1 MHMRINVLGLGYVG
15 CVSAVCLA
23 KSGHQVTGI
32 DVDPLKTRMIN
43 ESRSPIV
50 EPGLGQAVQ
59 EAVSSS
65 RLAASSQAPPADV
78 TLVCVGTPSREN
90 GSLDLRYI
98 RRVCESLGSWLRKS
112 ASRHVVNVRS
122 TVLPGTIEQVVIP
135 LLEEHSG
142 KKAGIDFGVCM
153 NPEFMREGSSIKD
166 YYDPPFTVIGET
178 DSRSGDVVA
187 SLYREIEAELIRTPL
202 RVAEMIKYVS
212 NAFHALKV
220 TFANE
225 IGNICK
231 GLDIDSHQV
240 MDVVCRD
247 TKLNISPSYL
257 MPGFAF
263 GGSCLPKDL
272 RALLHKARQL
282 DLEPPLLRSILPSNR
297 RQIEIAL
304 RTIVRT
310 ASKKIGILGLS
321 FKPGSDDLRESPV
334 VELVERLIGKGCQ
347 LSIFD
352 REVSLARIFGANR
365 RYIEQVI
372 PHISSLLK
380 PDLQEVLEQSEV
392 LVVAKNSPEFAELLS
407 QGADGKVV
415 IDLVRLFPQAG
426 RDNALYQGLSW

>member
-1 MHMRINVLGLGYVG
+1 MRVNVLGLGYVG

-23 KSGHQVTGI
+23 NSGHQVTGI
-32 DVDPLKTRMIN
+32 DVDPLKVRLIN
-43 ESRSPIV
+43 EGRSPIV
-50 EPGLGQAVQ
+50 EPGLGKAVQ

-65 RLAASSQAPPADV
+65 RLTASSQTPPADV

-90 GSLDLRYI
+90 GSLDLQYI
-98 RRVCESLGSWLRKS
+98 RRVSESLGNWLGKS
-112 ASRHVVNVRS
+112 ESYHVVNVRS
-122 TVLPGTIEQVVIP
+122 TVLPGTIEQEVIP
-135 LLEEHSG
+135 LLEKHSG
-142 KKAGIDFGVCM
+142 KKAGTDFGVCM
-153 NPEFMREGSSIKD
+153 NPEFMREGSSLKD
-166 YYDPPFTVIGET
+166 YYDPPFTVIGEI
-178 DSRSGDVVA
+178 DGRSGDLVA
-187 SLYREIEAELIRTPL
+187 SLYRDIEASLIRTPL
-202 RVAEMIKYVS
+202 RVAEMVKYVS

-225 IGNICK
+225 VGNVCK
-231 GLDIDSHQV
+231 GLGIDSHQV

-272 RALLHKARQL
+272 RALLHRARQI
-282 DLEPPLLRSILPSNR
+282 DLEPPLLQSILPSNR
-297 RQIEIAL
+297 RQIEIAFRAIA
-304 RTIVRT
+304 RTEKRR
-310 ASKKIGILGLS
+310 IGMLGLS

-334 VELVERLIGKGCQ
+334 VELVERLIGKGYQ

-380 PDLQEVLEQSEV
+380 PDLEEVLSQSEV
-392 LVVAKNSPEFAELLS
+392 LVVAKNSPEFAEPLS
-407 QGADGKVV
+407 QGESGKVI
-415 IDLVRLFPQAG
+415 IDLVRLSSEVA
-426 RDNALYQGLSW
+426 RKNALYHGLSW